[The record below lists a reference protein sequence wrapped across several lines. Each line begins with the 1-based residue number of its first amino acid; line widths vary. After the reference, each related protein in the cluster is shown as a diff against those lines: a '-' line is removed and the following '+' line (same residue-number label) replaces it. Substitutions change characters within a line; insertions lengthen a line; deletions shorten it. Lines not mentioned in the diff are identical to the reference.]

1 MSSASAPRP
10 SSADPVSVDSK
21 HYHVELENERVR
33 VLRVK
38 YGAHEKSVMH
48 SHPACFAIFLTASRA
63 KFTFPDGKSEERSW
77 KAGDTM
83 SMPAETHLPENLDDR
98 PLEVVLIEFK

>member
-1 MSSASAPRP
+1 
-10 SSADPVSVDSK
+10 
-21 HYHVELENERVR
+21 
-33 VLRVK
+33 VLRAK

-63 KFTFPDGKSEERSW
+63 KFTFLDGKNEERSF

-83 SMPAETHLPENLDDR
+83 SMPAETHLPENLTDSS
-98 PLEVVLIEFK
+98 LEVILVEFK